1 MKGPR
6 VEGLPKWLGEVR
18 AVLDSKRICSETS
31 LQEVSWSATS
41 IPPDQ
46 EALVPDRVKK
56 VSYCYPIVPNR
67 AGQGARVLGEL
78 NDAGVDLLAYSGFPV
93 GGGRSQLDLVLED
106 MGALRRLAR
115 RNGWRLSKVKKGFLI
130 QGNDRVGA
138 VHRHLQKLADAGINV
153 TAADGVSAGQ
163 GRYGMILWV
172 KPRDY
177 ARAARALGAR

>member
-1 MKGPR
+1 MNYP
-6 VEGLPKWLGEVR
+6 P
-18 AVLDSKRICSETS
+18 D
-31 LQEVSWSATS
+31 
-41 IPPDQ
+41 PDQ
-46 EALVPDRVKK
+46 EALMPDRVKK

-67 AGQGARVLGEL
+67 AGQGARILGEL
-78 NDAGVDLLAYSGFPV
+78 TDAGIDLLAYSGFPV
-93 GGGRSQLDLVLED
+93 GGGKSQLDLVVD
-106 MGALRRLAR
+106 DIGPLRRLAR

-130 QGNDRVGA
+130 QGTDQVGA
-138 VHRHLQKLADAGINV
+138 VNRHLQKLADAKINV